1 MLTLETSSDA
11 AGWFTHA
18 EKSAVEQSEGTLL
31 PAVQRFASKFAEATG
46 IARPVVYS
54 AVSRLAAA
62 GRLHKR
68 SQDDGQVSYE
78 VAA

>member
-1 MLTLETSSDA
+1 MG
-11 AGWFTHA
+11 AGVGARRARSGKRAPRGSNQTAILDHVTA
-18 EKSAVEQSEGTLL
+18 NPGATTPQI
-31 PAVQRFASKFAEATG
+31 AEATG

-54 AVSRLAAA
+54 AVSRLASA